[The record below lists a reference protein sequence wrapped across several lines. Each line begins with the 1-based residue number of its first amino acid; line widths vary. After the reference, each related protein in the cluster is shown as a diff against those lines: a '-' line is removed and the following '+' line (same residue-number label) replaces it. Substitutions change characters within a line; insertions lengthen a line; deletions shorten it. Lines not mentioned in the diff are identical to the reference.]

1 MKRKALLLFAIAS
14 IVMLALPT
22 KAWADGSNEA
32 QKVTSVKTLP
42 YPLATEPIPASAME
56 YDSIAECFVVRDTIV
71 RVNPLTRSGEASTIE
86 TRVAVAYTEKGVQY
100 GYYGN
105 QLSSDNMNE
114 MKALLEPWK
123 AEFENLDIDGIL
135 TQAPG
140 KETWYMQIV
149 GVNNSTLSKNGGELR
164 VYNDIGSSY
173 NYKTIAIDSTALR
186 GNEYIKR
193 IVFEDC
199 ASSSANANT
208 MLKMVIHNGAFKNCK
223 NLQELN
229 MYYLVTDGTNH
240 YEMLKPTDV
249 YIGSNVFDG
258 CHKDFR
264 IVVDPLVYKM
274 FISDANWSQYADY
287 IVASD
292 VLPDTEE
299 EKGVLYGYYGYQL
312 SSNRIEDMAMFL
324 EPWVAEFRNID
335 IENILTPAPG
345 KETWYM
351 QIVGVDN
358 DKIDSNEGEMRIY
371 NDIGTSYN
379 YKTIAIDSTALRGN
393 EHIKKVVFEDCA
405 SASENANTML
415 NMVIHNGAFK
425 NCKNLKEFN
434 MFYLVTE
441 GSNSIQALTPTDI
454 YIGSN
459 VFDGCDEDFRIVVAP
474 HLLFAFLN
482 DPNWCQYADKIVA
495 SEYLP
500 TVHDPIT
507 VMGVTYDYAANS
519 LNALP
524 TSELTRLQSSWW
536 NAAIIGVEVAVA
548 IATLGW
554 ANAASS
560 SLIAPAQAAKAAAES
575 VHATAS
581 SILMSN
587 FKTMSKNGVELLIK
601 AVDAAVLNLHN
612 ASGALLLAYEKAAIY
627 PMMAAEI
634 TAASA
639 GAING
644 LSYMSTTLANKAV
657 REPTWLMNGQWLM
670 TENKHTIYHMYVKEV
685 ENRETIYLYN
695 DIGAAYNYKTVSIGK
710 KAFHNKDCIKTI
722 RFEDLYAG
730 GEMYAPLNIVI
741 PDSVFMGCT
750 GLEELNLVMR
760 STAGQAN
767 LPLGPENLILCG
779 EDLFPG
785 CDMTKL
791 KIVIGEEKYE
801 EFAENPVWGKYK
813 ANFKVLKEESINPI
827 FSSHGAQY
835 DYTFEQNSLKKVST
849 VDGHTIEHV
858 RITGQDTNS
867 LNDFGGEVCLF
878 NDVGQHHN
886 YKLDYVKKKAF
897 YGSEELKGISMF
909 DLKGVAGFGDSY
921 TEMQIVLQDSA
932 FANCPKL
939 EYINMLYFRTD
950 GDNSVEAMSPT
961 RVMLGKGVFAK
972 SPKFKVKMVTT
983 AVDEFKADTAW
994 ARYEEQFLPCFIQT
1008 DDEILKDI
1016 FEKCGMKYYSPVWNE
1031 EFDIYDVTKVTNHA
1045 TLNGEFKGKGFEAFC
1060 EFKAFECINL
1070 ESVADEFFKDC
1081 KKLQTI
1087 DLPSTIKTIGKQAF
1101 YGCALLDDVVI
1112 PAGVTAIGEAAFSN
1126 CGALRSI
1133 TFLSETPATLGN
1145 NVFAD
1150 LSADYVIYV
1159 PEAAVET
1166 YKAAWTQYANHIQTV
1181 SSKHTGIFEV
1191 TLTEP
1196 GTLAEKLGLTITGT
1210 DPLTI
1215 SGNYGKYDSLKVVGP
1230 INGTDIGVIRFMGG
1244 RDVTNANVTRARN
1257 LKYLD
1262 LYDADIKKGGADYNQ
1277 DGSNDRITEDNCVD
1291 TYMFWQL
1298 DVLETLILPKSATKI
1313 KEYAFNHCNA
1323 LNRLVIGDNVQSIGK
1338 KVTHD
1343 SPNLKEV
1350 IMLTDKAPA
1359 TDANAWAKN
1368 TPIQILYTT
1377 NATRAHLSG
1386 SYVYYTRT
1394 DSIASVFEEDAVIHA
1409 LADKRIFTI
1418 DDLCAQKSFENVVNG
1433 NTEIENFM
1441 ELIYAVEVKE
1451 LGDNS
1456 LSGCSSLKKVMLPYM
1471 VKTISAGAFR
1481 GCSSLTALYAG
1492 CESIPELAADALEDL
1507 PENFVI
1513 YVQSGEEDAYRKAW
1527 PQYADHIQ
1535 GFMQQ
1540 RDEVKVVTVTEAG
1553 TLGEALGFTVNM
1565 DEPDNVGRIGGDFV
1579 NITALKVIGPING
1592 KDIAV
1597 LRMLG
1602 GREEE
1607 DGDEVALAR
1616 MGYLDLYDATICTD
1630 PVNICFNRD
1639 GVNDYVKENNVIP
1652 EHMFWRLDKLNTVIL
1667 PKNVTKIADNAFYD
1681 NLGIENIVV
1690 GDATTKIGNDAF
1702 GKCKNLKNIVFLCN
1716 EKPVLDGDAFTD
1728 PVSDQPYQVEKMYV
1742 PASLLHQ
1749 YTADEEYYTHTKEFC
1764 AKYEDDALFRAF
1776 GARAVMSNDQLPSIT
1791 NIDGWFD
1798 FHNQLKDLTALE
1810 KSAIDTLKASVMAPL
1825 EDLQKI
1831 TLPATLK
1838 VVEDNVFAANT
1849 KLQWADFSQC
1859 MNKELLTESN
1869 IANLGTN
1876 EHALIYAPDS
1886 ATIIGQTNVV
1896 YGIKGDLQCDLFTIS
1911 DEAAYAVPRAFK
1923 AGAISYDRQ
1932 FVKNERTTLCLPFDM
1947 EVPAGVIAYELTGSS
1962 REAIVV
1968 SPIEGIMKANTP
1980 YVVLTDENMTL
1991 STEKETLVPTAPVR
2005 MPQTSTDLYVMTGT
2019 LDAIP
2024 AEQVQS
2030 QSMYLLG
2037 DDYKWYKES
2046 SEALLPYRAYL
2057 QATYSNAPSIVQM
2070 QEDMEESVHIV
2081 DGDYTKYEVA
2091 TDKVVRAL
2099 TYTRTLNNT
2108 WNALYVPFQI
2118 ELTEEFLANY
2128 DVAYINDVRSYDRD
2142 DDGDLDNWDVEIIKI
2157 KQQTN
2162 LKAHHPYVI
2171 RPKNDKAMNLN
2182 IIQHN
2187 VMLYSTVAEN
2197 QHTVT
2202 CSSAYM
2208 QYTIKGVYTKT
2219 VSTDLEGG
2227 NYVYAVNK
2235 TGEWQK
2241 MGLDTYLVP
2250 FRLYLTV
2257 ANKDGSPVATHG
2269 IAAQSMRMR
2278 LVGEVDEN
2286 GATLIYDVK
2295 MNEEEGDAHIYDL
2308 QGRRVLE
2315 PKKGNLY
2322 IINHKKVIY

>member
-14 IVMLALPT
+14 IMMLALPT
-22 KAWADGSNEA
+22 KAWADGSNET
-32 QKVTSVKTLP
+32 QELTSVKTLP

-86 TRVAVAYTEKGVQY
+86 TRAASSYTEKGVVY
-100 GYYGN
+100 SYYGA
-105 QLSSDNMNE
+105 QLSSNNMEE

-123 AEFENLDIDGIL
+123 AEFKNLDIDGIL
-135 TQAPG
+135 SPADD
-140 KETWYMQIV
+140 KTWYMQIT
-149 GVNNSTLSKNGGELR
+149 GVDNSTLSKNGGELR
-164 VYNDIGSSY
+164 IYNDIGSS
-173 NYKTIAIDSTALR
+173 NDYKTIAIDSTALR

-193 IVFEDC
+193 VVFEDC
-199 ASSSANANT
+199 ASSFSNAST
-208 MLKMVIHNGAFKNCK
+208 MLKMVIHDGAFQNCK

-229 MYYLVTDGTNH
+229 MYYYVTKGTNH

-258 CHKDFR
+258 CHEDFR

-274 FISDANWSQYADY
+274 FIADANWSQYADY

-292 VLPDTEE
+292 VLPETEE
-299 EKGVLYGYYGYQL
+299 EDGVLYGYYGYQL

-335 IENILTPAPG
+335 IENILSPAPG

-351 QIVGVDN
+351 QIVGVNN
-358 DKIDSNEGEMRIY
+358 DEIDSNKGEMRIY

-425 NCKNLKEFN
+425 DCKNLKEFN

-441 GSNSIQALTPTDI
+441 GTNSIQALTPTDI

-482 DPNWCQYADKIVA
+482 DPNWSQYADKIVA

-587 FKTMSKNGVELLIK
+587 FKTMSKHGVELLIK

-695 DIGAAYNYKTVSIGK
+695 DIGSAYNYKTVSIGK

-722 RFEDLYAG
+722 KFEDLYAG
-730 GEMYAPLNIVI
+730 SEMYAPLNIVI

-785 CDMTKL
+785 CDMSKL

-835 DYTFEQNSLKKVST
+835 DYTFEQNSLKKVSN

-867 LNDFGGEVCLF
+867 LNDFDGEVCLF

-897 YGSEELKGISMF
+897 YGSQELKGISMF

-932 FANCPKL
+932 FANCPNL

-950 GDNSVEAMSPT
+950 GDNSVEAISPA
-961 RVMLGKGVFAK
+961 RVMLGRDVFK
-972 SPKFKVKMVTT
+972 DSPKFKVKMVTT

-994 ARYEEQFLPCFIQT
+994 ARYEEQFLPCFIDT

-1016 FEKCGMKYYSPVWNE
+1016 FEECGMLYYSPVWDE
-1031 EFDIYDVTKVTNHA
+1031 EFDIYDVTKVTDA
-1045 TLNGEFKGKGFEAFC
+1045 TKLNGKFKGKGFEAFR
-1060 EFKAFECINL
+1060 EFKAFECIDL
-1070 ESVADEFFKDC
+1070 ESVADEFFMNC

-1101 YGCALLDDVVI
+1101 YGCQQLDDVVI
-1112 PAGVTAIGEAAFSN
+1112 PTGVTSIGESAFGK
-1126 CGALRSI
+1126 CGELRSI
-1133 TFLSETPATLGN
+1133 TFESSTPATLGN

-1150 LSADYVIYV
+1150 MPADYVIYV

-1166 YKAAWTQYANHIQTV
+1166 YKAAWAQYANHIQTV

-1244 RDVTNANVTRARN
+1244 RDVNNAEVTRARN

-1262 LYDADIKKGGADYNQ
+1262 LFDADIKAGGADYNQ
-1277 DGSNDRITEDNCVD
+1277 DGANDRITEDNCVD

-1323 LNRLVIGDNVQSIGK
+1323 LRRLVIGDNVQSIGK

-1394 DSIASVFEEDAVIHA
+1394 DSIASAFEEDAVIHA

-1471 VKTISAGAFR
+1471 VETISAGAFR

-1690 GDATTKIGNDAF
+1690 GDATVAIGNDAF

-1749 YTADEEYYTHTKEFC
+1749 YTADEEYYRHTKEFC

-1776 GARAVMSNDQLPSIT
+1776 GARAVMSNDQLPAIT

-1798 FHNQLKDLTALE
+1798 FHNQVKDLTAL
-1810 KSAIDTLKASVMAPL
+1810 KNSSVDTLKTATLAAL
-1825 EDLQKI
+1825 EGLQKI
-1831 TLPATLK
+1831 TLPTTLK
-1838 VVEDNVFAANT
+1838 VVEANVFAANSE
-1849 KLQWADFSQC
+1849 LQWADFSQC
-1859 MNKELLTESN
+1859 AAEGVLTESN
-1869 IANLGTN
+1869 INKLGTN
-1876 EHALIYAPDS
+1876 EHALIYAPES
-1886 ATIIGQTNVV
+1886 FTATGLTNVV
-1896 YGIKGDLQCDLFTIS
+1896 YGSEGNLKCDQLTIS

-1980 YVVLTDENMTL
+1980 YVILTDENMTL

-2005 MPQTSTDLYVMTGT
+2005 MSQTTTDQYVMTGT
-2019 LDAIP
+2019 LTTIP

-2037 DDYKWYKES
+2037 DDSKWYKES
-2046 SEALLPYRAYL
+2046 GEALLPYRAYL
-2057 QATYSNAPSIVQM
+2057 QATYPNAPSIVLM

-2081 DGDYTKYEVA
+2081 DGDYTEYEVKKDEIIR
-2091 TDKVVRAL
+2091 TL
-2099 TYTRTLNNT
+2099 TYTRTLPNLE
-2108 WNALYVPFQI
+2108 WNSLYVPFEI
-2118 ELTEEFLANY
+2118 EVTDELLEDY
-2128 DVAYINDVRSYDRD
+2128 DVAYANNLHAYDKDNDGAID
-2142 DDGDLDNWDVEIIKI
+2142 DLEMEIIKI
-2157 KQQTN
+2157 KQGTLHAN
-2162 LKAHHPYVI
+2162 HPYFIRAKSDAAKEMKLVI
-2171 RPKNDKAMNLN
+2171 EN
-2182 IIQHN
+2182 I
-2187 VMLYSTVAEN
+2187 MLYSTVEN
-2197 QHTVT
+2197 SMT
-2202 CSSAYM
+2202 CQSF
-2208 QYTIKGVYTKT
+2208 YTQFTLTGIYSRMEAHDFKAIDGTHYAI
-2219 VSTDLEGG
+2219 STEGG
-2227 NYVYAVNK
+2227 WWG
-2235 TGEWQK
+2235 TE
-2241 MGLDTYLVP
+2241 GLNP
-2250 FRLYLTV
+2250 FRVYLTITERE
-2257 ANKDGSPVATHG
+2257 GSPVKVD
-2269 IAAQSMRMR
+2269 AAAFSRVR
-2278 LVGEVDEN
+2278 IRAVGEGN
-2286 GATLIYDVK
+2286 ATDI
-2295 MNEEEGDAHIYDL
+2295 EDAEFRYEDAEAIYDL
-2308 QGRRVLE
+2308 MGRRVMA
-2315 PKKGNLY
+2315 PQKGAIY
-2322 IINHKKVIY
+2322 IVNGKKVTF